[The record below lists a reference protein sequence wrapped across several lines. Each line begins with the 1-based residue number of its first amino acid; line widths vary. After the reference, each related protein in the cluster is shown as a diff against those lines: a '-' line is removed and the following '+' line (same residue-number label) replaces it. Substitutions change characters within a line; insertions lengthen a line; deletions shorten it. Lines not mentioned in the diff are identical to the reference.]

1 MIISFMQDIRVLIE
15 NNKKLKKYNWDNN
28 LKKLKVINSN
38 FELRQGFPH
47 K

>member
-28 LKKLKVINSN
+28 LKKLKEYC
-38 FELRQGFPH
+38 FY
-47 K
+47 